1 MSAADYLIQQI
12 IKEVKTCDDL
22 DLLDLILRL
31 FAVDSLD
38 H

>member
-1 MSAADYLIQQI
+1 MNKQDYIEMILSAVQD
-12 IKEVKTCDDL
+12 CDDL
-22 DLLDLILRL
+22 DLLDLVLRL